1 MRHQSELHVPKLSDR
16 PLMKRQK
23 GTKGTPGARRIF
35 ELPET
40 RDHLQQVRR
49 HTACL
54 YGDGTTIVPKVSLV
68 ISEADRPCRGGDLV
82 KGYKSAAMPMN
93 RPLRR
98 GRVVA
103 SFTDQ
108 QLKGRKVNAFCQTE

>member
-1 MRHQSELHVPKLSDR
+1 MRNRSELHVPRLSDR
-16 PLMKRQK
+16 PLMKRHK
-23 GTKGTPGARRIF
+23 GTKGTPGARHIF

-40 RDHLQQVRR
+40 RDHLEQVRR
-49 HTACL
+49 QTARL

-68 ISEADRPCRGGDLV
+68 ISEADRPSRGGDLV

-108 QLKGRKVNAFCQTE
+108 QLKGRKGNAFCQTE

>member
-1 MRHQSELHVPKLSDR
+1 
-16 PLMKRQK
+16 MKRQK
-23 GTKGTPGARRIF
+23 GTKGTPGARHIF
-35 ELPET
+35 ESPET
-40 RDHLQQVRR
+40 RDHLEQGGRQ
-49 HTACL
+49 TARL

-68 ISEADRPCRGGDLV
+68 MSEADRLGRGGDIV
-82 KGYKSAAMPMN
+82 KGHKSAAMPMN

-103 SFTDQ
+103 SFTNQ